1 MKKQKF
7 ESYSLLANS
16 SWPRCR
22 ANSGS
27 TGKSSYSGPDGEEII
42 WETQIGNF
50 SGEPAIDSDG
60 NIYIPLKS
68 EELVAISS
76 DGKELWRKSFIGYSG
91 KPLRGITTPSIREDG
106 SLITAALR
114 KIVCLEPTGEQR
126 WEKTIDGLP
135 SAPNIGPQGTI
146 YVSAWSIDWA
156 GMYVISPEGESIGC
170 DDPKVKKSWRAG
182 RFVSISPPSIDTEGN
197 VYLSFRDNIT
207 HPEAYTWD
215 PIDEVVEDYQY
226 QCVVFDPE
234 GNKLGRFYPH
244 TRSFVYPTS
253 VSINNKG
260 CTHYVQAS
268 WPGLVCFTLDDILT
282 DKAKHNKKFQWS
294 WDIFRDEDDDGNEGP
309 AFRHKAAGYIAILD
323 ENRVWFRTTKDLSST
338 NVIVQVDASEANT
351 KDILNREVIRVSDK
365 VDADPVI
372 DCNDR
377 LYIGTV
383 KGKIHIIDSRGKELR
398 TIDVGHPIISLVIG
412 PDKSLVITTKDKHL
426 CLIR

>member
-1 MKKQKF
+1 
-7 ESYSLLANS
+7 
-16 SWPRCR
+16 
-22 ANSGS
+22 
-27 TGKSSYSGPDGEEII
+27 
-42 WETQIGNF
+42 
-50 SGEPAIDSDG
+50 
-60 NIYIPLKS
+60 
-68 EELVAISS
+68 
-76 DGKELWRKSFIGYSG
+76 
-91 KPLRGITTPSIREDG
+91 PLRGITTPSIREDG

-114 KIVCLEPTGEQR
+114 KVVCLEPTGEQR

-135 SAPNIGPQGTI
+135 SASNIGPQGTI

-156 GMYVISPEGESIGC
+156 GMYVISPTGESIGR

-215 PIDEVVEDYQY
+215 PIDEVKEDYQY

-294 WDIFRDEDDDGNEGP
+294 WDIFRDEDDDSNEGA

-426 CLIR
+426 CLVR